1 MGCCF
6 APLTSIGPPP
16 FFSLLQA
23 GVLLYYFAC
32 TGPGEQTHTNK
43 TGTHVAHSMG
53 AGLALIR
60 YALAGDNGILRGM
73 LACPVGTAANETEA
87 IRRFVGI

>member
-1 MGCCF
+1 M
-6 APLTSIGPPP
+6 
-16 FFSLLQA
+16 
-23 GVLLYYFAC
+23 YYFAC
-32 TGPGEQTHTNK
+32 AGPGEQTHTNK

-53 AGLALIR
+53 AGLALIQ
-60 YALAGDNGILRGM
+60 AIMAFLRGM